1 MESTS
6 SHSAVSATTSVPAIR
21 TAAANDLAAAAEVYQ
36 AASRGLFEQR
46 RGMNPWTSE
55 GARRVDL
62 HAALTALGT
71 ISRACPDAV
80 QVAEHDGVVVG
91 VGAVVIRERH
101 AHILFLFVDPAR
113 QQRGV
118 GRALLDELRRVIAA
132 AGCDVITLTASDDRR
147 AWRRYLAMGLQPGA
161 PLVSMRA
168 PAADFPKVHNVD
180 GVEAIPITLDT
191 LEVVRGAI
199 DDIDSIVKGAR
210 RAEDITHWLTE
221 EGATGAVLKETVSE
235 LPVGYYL
242 VSRDAWY
249 GRIGPVAALERE
261 WFPVVL
267 QRALVAAGE
276 IDNAHQ
282 LIWQIDLPAANRDAI
297 EPLLRVGFTP
307 WNLLPWFASGTI
319 GQWDRYVFRDE
330 DQL

>member
-1 MESTS
+1 MS
-6 SHSAVSATTSVPAIR
+6 SPPAVSATTSVPIIR
-21 TAAANDLAAAAEVYQ
+21 TAVANDLAAAAEVYQ

-46 RGMNPWTSE
+46 QVQNPGASE
-55 GARRVDL
+55 EARRIDL
-62 HAALTALGT
+62 HAAITALGT
-71 ISRACPDAV
+71 ISGSYPDAV
-80 QVAEHDGVVVG
+80 QVAEHDGTVVG
-91 VGAVVIRERH
+91 VGAIVIRERH
-101 AHILFLFVDPAR
+101 AHILFLFVDPAW

-168 PAADFPKVHNVD
+168 PAADFPMVHNVD
-180 GVEAIPITLDT
+180 GFEAFPITRDN
-191 LEVVRGAI
+191 LEAVRGVI
-199 DDIDSIVKGAR
+199 NDIDRVVKGVQ
-210 RAEDITHWLTE
+210 RAEDIARWIIDE
-221 EGATGAVLKETVSE
+221 DATGAVLKDAANGLT
-235 LPVGYYL
+235 VGYYL
-242 VSRDAWY
+242 VSRDARH

-261 WFPVVL
+261 WFPAIL
-267 QRALVAAGE
+267 HWALVAAGE
-276 IDNAHQ
+276 IDNTHQ
-282 LIWQIDLPAANRDAI
+282 LVWRIDLPAANRDAI
-297 EPLLRVGFTP
+297 EPLFRAGFTP